1 MRRVRRNGFAKL
13 FHNTYWHFIAK
24 DWVMLVVACS
34 KCGTKNRVDPRNTSS
49 QVAKCGKCGTL
60 LDLNHPIDVSE
71 STKPVIVTDAT
82 FQSEVLQSGKPILL
96 DCWAPW
102 CGPCRMVGPIMEQ
115 LAAESQGRYRIAKL
129 NVDENPRTAAQF
141 QIQSIPTMLIFK
153 NGNLVDRIVGAQPKP
168 AIAARL
174 ISHAK

>member
-1 MRRVRRNGFAKL
+1 MP
-13 FHNTYWHFIAK
+13 
-24 DWVMLVVACS
+24 VVACS
-34 KCGTKNRVDPRNTSS
+34 KCGTKNRVDLSNAAERI
-49 QVAKCGKCGTL
+49 ARCGKCGTPL
-60 LDLNHPIDVSE
+60 DVSKTVE
-71 STKPVIVTDAT
+71 TAAETKPLIVTDAT
-82 FQSEVLQSGKPILL
+82 FQREVLGNNDRPVLV

-115 LAAESQGRYRIAKL
+115 LAAESNGRYRVAKL

-153 NGNLVDRIVGAQPKP
+153 NGKLVDRLVGAQPKP

-174 ISHAK
+174 LAQTG